1 MQAQDLTATGM
12 ENGVSQSRNVVL
24 FLSSGYMGRPF
35 CLKELRWAIHYKC
48 IIIGTRRTVE
58 NSAAGEEVLPIEN
71 ADELPAVRLGL
82 AVFAGLLETFAGLEI
97 VTGRGDDVAAGHDEL
112 AVVNRQVALGADA
125 LALLGIEVAGG
136 VVLP

>member
-1 MQAQDLTATGM
+1 MQAQYLTATGM

-58 NSAAGEEVLPIEN
+58 NLMSAHQYSDIYTKYFL
-71 ADELPAVRLGL
+71 RK
-82 AVFAGLLETFAGLEI
+82 F
-97 VTGRGDDVAAGHDEL
+97 
-112 AVVNRQVALGADA
+112 
-125 LALLGIEVAGG
+125 
-136 VVLP
+136 